1 MDNTSIEHIRIFL
14 NKCNIH
20 FDNFQQ
26 LDGLLVPREIF
37 LSTETYKNVQKEIDQ
52 LKNIFSSSYM
62 TSLQTN
68 ATKQQKWPLL
78 NLVRQILKNT
88 NYRMVPIRKSD
99 GYTKDG
105 IKKFKRF
112 FKIEKLKKISK
123 RSTSP
128 DPDDNSNEIII
139 TDCSS
144 ANIESQQT
152 QQEQSS
158 SHN

>member
-123 RSTSP
+123 RSTTP

-144 ANIESQQT
+144 ANIEPQQT

-158 SHN
+158 FHN